1 MLHTTIYTNQD
12 IWLQVSRLFDRRPK
26 HMVVRII
33 GLYLY
38 ELTPSSRSQMSMFDD
53 VAKADYLTKAV
64 DEINDFYGQ
73 FTVYA
78 ADTLTG
84 TKTVKQKIPFG
95 GTEYFDLLLKR
106 A

>member
-1 MLHTTIYTNQD
+1 
-12 IWLQVSRLFDRRPK
+12 
-26 HMVVRII
+26 I
-33 GLYLY
+33 GIYLY
-38 ELTPSSRSQMSMFDD
+38 QLTPSTRSQLSFFENVEKNDN
-53 VAKADYLTKAV
+53 LTKAL

-73 FTVYA
+73 FTLHS

-84 TKTVKQKIPFG
+84 TRHVKQKIPFG